1 MKRPLLTMKQEN
13 ACLEYLSSG
22 NKTDAYRKAF
32 NCVNMKPATINR
44 KAKEFFDRDKIKA
57 RVEELRDPIVRRL
70 EIKAEKTLKRLMQ
83 GQEFDV
89 RRLYHDDGTLKMP
102 HELDDDTARAIV
114 GVKYKDGFI
123 EEYKTIDV
131 KGCCE
136 LIGRHLKLF
145 TDKLES
151 SVQVTHSGVLKV
163 PPTASPETWGK
174 KG

>member
-1 MKRPLLTMKQEN
+1 MKQEN
-13 ACLEYLSSG
+13 ACLEFLSSG

-44 KAKEFFDRDKIKA
+44 KAKEFFDRDKIRT
-57 RVEELRDPIVRRL
+57 RVDELRYPIVQKL

-89 RRLYHDDGTLKMP
+89 RRLYHADGSLKMP
-102 HELDDDTARAIV
+102 HELDDDTAKAIV
-114 GVKYKDGFI
+114 GVKYKDGVL

-145 TDKLES
+145 TDKVEHSGNVDL
-151 SVQVTHSGVLKV
+151 SGVLRV
-163 PPTASPETWGK
+163 PVLTPEEWAKLAGTDDK
-174 KG
+174 R